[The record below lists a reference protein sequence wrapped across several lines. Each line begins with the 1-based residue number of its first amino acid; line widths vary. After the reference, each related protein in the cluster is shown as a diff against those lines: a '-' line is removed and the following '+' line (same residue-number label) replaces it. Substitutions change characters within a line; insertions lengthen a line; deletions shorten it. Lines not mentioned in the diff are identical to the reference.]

1 MLTEFLLV
9 HEMLDII
16 VSLANA
22 GFQLTWSITLLL
34 QTQNTFLCHGH
45 KATTL
50 VNIFSVFSRAKM
62 LNEFSSKLNRY
73 Q

>member
-22 GFQLTWSITLLL
+22 GFQLTWTITLLL
-34 QTQNTFLCHGH
+34 KTQNTF
-45 KATTL
+45 
-50 VNIFSVFSRAKM
+50 
-62 LNEFSSKLNRY
+62 
-73 Q
+73 